1 MAKNKKTP
9 KPDPVSTPSPEAE
22 IASKE
27 HATVSSGPDF
37 FEALGKRAIWICAA
51 IISLIAFFV
60 FRDFLM
66 FKKTFLYKD
75 IGSDTLNGMYPYMY
89 YMSNY
94 IAKNGIPAWS
104 FTEGMGQSIFA
115 GTMRDPMG
123 VLFYVFG
130 SKNMPQVFI
139 YSELIKLLMGGLV
152 FFLFLKKLNATNF
165 SAILGGVLF
174 SYTGFMVIGA
184 CWYLFTYEALCMAT
198 MLLGFEKLYQEKK
211 WLVFTLSIFMICL
224 SMPFFVYFFGMFLAM
239 YVAFRLLL
247 APDFSIKKLGLLY
260 GQMILCGLAGIL
272 LSAPFLLETLMQ
284 IVESP
289 RGSGGDS
296 YFAILSGQPMFHLI
310 EKEQFGAFIMRLF
323 SSDMLGSGNNY
334 AINGVIEKGQFV
346 QKNWGNF
353 LEAPF
358 SYCGIISLVLFPQVI
373 ALVEKPKRK
382 WYIAFLLFVIIPTIF
397 PYFRYLMWLF
407 TGDYYREFSFFL
419 SLILIIFSVLS
430 LDLILKKGKLNVM
443 VLGGTVLVW
452 LILESYPYFK
462 DYQRLVNR
470 PVVDET
476 ISMVAKL
483 LLVVY
488 GAILFLM
495 ARSRQNVNL
504 KFALIGIVAIELIF
518 LTSFSVNRRDVLT
531 TKELGERVGY
541 NDYTV
546 DAVSYL
552 KQHEKAPFYRM
563 DKVGYYSGGAMHGSL
578 NDQRIQGYYS
588 TSSYN
593 SFAQINFI
601 NYLRSYGVIGKGEYE
616 SRWVNGLMYRQLP
629 ILESLNN
636 VKYIVAKAT
645 VVPTWRYTMDSINK
659 FGDVILFRNKFA
671 LPFGYTYDT
680 YMRQSNF
687 DKLSNEVNTKQLMI
701 GPREFASL
709 AACVIKDE
717 DVPKVHGLKE
727 MQLKDTVNPATFS
740 LDYYKSCIDKLKQDS
755 LNVTLFSD
763 NKIQGTVDVSAD
775 KVMYLS
781 FPYDKGWHLK
791 VDGQDTEK
799 LFVSNGMT
807 GIYLSKGK
815 HTIDLEYHLRFA
827 GNGVYLS
834 LAGLLCCGA
843 LFLGYRKNRQNTENQ
858 NDNKELV

>member
-1 MAKNKKTP
+1 MATKKTKSP
-9 KPDPVSTPSPEAE
+9 SLQTPAPETETAVKE
-22 IASKE
+22 IPA
-27 HATVSSGPDF
+27 AISSGPDF
-37 FEALGKRAIWICAA
+37 FEALGKKAIWICAA

-66 FKKTFLYKD
+66 FKKAFLYKD
-75 IGSDTLNGMYPYMY
+75 IGSDTLNGIYPYAH
-89 YMSNY
+89 YMANY

-123 VLFYVFG
+123 VLFYLFG
-130 SKNMPQVFI
+130 SKNMPQTFI
-139 YSELIKLLMGGLV
+139 YSELLKLLLGGLV
-152 FFLFLKKLNATNF
+152 FFLFLKKLKATNF

-174 SYTGFMVIGA
+174 SYTGFMIIGA

-224 SMPFFVYFFGMFLAM
+224 SMPFFVYFFGLFLAA

-260 GQMILCGLAGIL
+260 GQMILCGLAGML
-272 LSAPFLLETLMQ
+272 LSAPFLLETLVQ

-296 YFAILSGQPMFHLI
+296 YFAILSGQPMFHI
-310 EKEQFGAFIMRLF
+310 TEKEQFGAFIMRLF

-334 AINGVIEKGQFV
+334 SVNGVIEKGQFV

-358 SYCGIISLVLFPQVI
+358 SYCGIISLVLFPQVF
-373 ALVEKPKRK
+373 ALVDKSKRK

-397 PYFRYLMWLF
+397 PYFRYAMWLF

-430 LDLILKKGKLNVM
+430 LDLILKKGKLNTL
-443 VLGGTVLVW
+443 VLGGTVLIW

-462 DYQRLVNR
+462 DYQRLTNR
-470 PVVDET
+470 PAVDET
-476 ISMVAKL
+476 VSLVAKIL
-483 LLVVY
+483 LLAY
-488 GAILFLM
+488 GVIVFLL
-495 ARSRQNVNL
+495 ARTKNNINL
-504 KFALIGIVAIELIF
+504 KFALIGIVAIELIY
-518 LTSFSVNRRDVLT
+518 LTSLSVNRRDMLSM
-531 TKELGERVGY
+531 KELGERVGY

-546 DAVSYL
+546 DAISYL
-552 KQHEKAPFYRM
+552 KENEKAPFYRV

-601 NYLRSYGVIGKGEYE
+601 NYLRSYGVIGKGEYD
-616 SRWVNGLMYRQLP
+616 SRWVSGLMYRQLP

-636 VKYIVAKAT
+636 VKYLVAKG
-645 VVPTWRYTMDSINK
+645 VLNPSWRYTLDSINK

-687 DKLSNEVNTKQLMI
+687 DKLANEVNPKQLML
-701 GPREFASL
+701 GPREFVSL
-709 AACVIKDE
+709 AACIIKDE
-717 DVPKVHGLKE
+717 DVSKVTGLKE
-727 MQLKDTVNPATFS
+727 IQLKDTINPVTFS
-740 LDYYKSCIDKLKQDS
+740 LEYYKNCIHNLRHDS

-763 NKIQGTVDVSAD
+763 NKIQGTVTTAEN

-815 HTIDLEYHLRFA
+815 HDIDLEYHLRYA
-827 GNGVYLS
+827 GKGVYLS
-834 LAGLLCCGA
+834 FAGLLFCGG
-843 LFLGYRKNRQNTENQ
+843 LFFAYRRKQQSTDKEGVTEA
-858 NDNKELV
+858 